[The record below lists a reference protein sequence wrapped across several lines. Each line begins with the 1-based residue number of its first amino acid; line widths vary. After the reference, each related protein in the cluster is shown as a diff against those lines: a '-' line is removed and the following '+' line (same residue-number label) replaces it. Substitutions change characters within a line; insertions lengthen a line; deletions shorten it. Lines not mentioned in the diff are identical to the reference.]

1 MMKAKLRKQAAPV
14 IAVASD
20 VEVEAV
26 RERLARRLR
35 FDSNI
40 PPEHHDLTKPRD
52 IFPPPDL
59 QMIRSKLSQKL
70 KKEVEVEYC
79 PVSSSLYDF
88 G

>member
-1 MMKAKLRKQAAPV
+1 MMKAKLRKQAAPS

-20 VEVEAV
+20 VEVEVV

-35 FDSNI
+35 FDFHI
-40 PPEHHDLTKPRD
+40 PEHQDLTKPRD
-52 IFPPPDL
+52 MFPLKDL

-70 KKEVEVEYC
+70 KKEFEVDY

>member
-1 MMKAKLRKQAAPV
+1 MMMKAKLRKQAAPS

-35 FDSNI
+35 FDFSI
-40 PPEHHDLTKPRD
+40 PEHHDRTL
-52 IFPPPDL
+52 DL

-70 KKEVEVEYC
+70 KKEIEVDY
-79 PVSSSLYDF
+79 PVSSSLCDF